1 MWSKLTSFSVSNNGI
16 ISDIAGLW
24 LQKRIVPKGTTMTHV
39 WYEAYKAAILETDW
53 TKMQQ
58 RLKSADSAI
67 QERQRV
73 LAMDH
78 GGTPEERQ
86 AIADALD
93 GMRTLHTEA
102 AAWQNRQSPPDGGIT
117 PSA

>member
-24 LQKRIVPKGTTMTHV
+24 LQKRIVPKGTTMTYV

-86 AIADALD
+86 AIADALN
-93 GMRTLHTEA
+93 GMNCLRMEVGE
-102 AAWQNRQSPPDGGIT
+102 WQAQRSPDSGT
-117 PSA
+117 TTSD